1 MIGISHLTLGLAQV
15 WSKIIRPREDQENK
29 DLAEV
34 IDESVEV
41 AEGKDR
47 LVLARDDPREL

>member
-1 MIGISHLTLGLAQV
+1 MAGK
-15 WSKIIRPREDQENK
+15 SKIIRPREDQENK